1 MLCFKVDKLK
11 LTRIDKEFV
20 VNKTENFW
28 RAVFVFNT
36 DDWQGKSVMA
46 YFEDE
51 TGTAYKQLL
60 DADNSCIIP
69 FEVLTDNVFKVGL
82 FAVQSPVLMRTNAV
96 RVRLAVGC
104 GTDGQLPSTPTP
116 TEFEQ
121 ILNVAKEAKATANDV
136 KTRADNGE
144 FDGKD
149 GTQIEVAETDEG
161 IVLTVKKPTGADEGD
176 IELEEYYFINHG
188 KDYVLTDSDKQ
199 DIANIVSTEYFAEL
213 ETMIDDSG
221 VLDE

>member
-82 FAVQSPVLMRTNAV
+82 FAVQAPVLMRTNMV

-104 GTDGQLPSTPTP
+104 GADGQLPSTPTP
-116 TEFEQ
+116 TEYEQ
-121 ILNVAKEAKATANDV
+121 ILNVAKEAKATADDV

-144 FDGKD
+144 FDGK
-149 GTQIEVAETDEG
+149 A
-161 IVLTVKKPTGADEGD
+161 
-176 IELEEYYFINHG
+176 
-188 KDYVLTDSDKQ
+188 YVLTDTDKKE
-199 DIANIVSTEYFAEL
+199 IAEIVNNDNFNNVSSIVL
-213 ETMIDDSG
+213 IDVETQQKYTIKVVNGKLTMEG
-221 VLDE
+221 VGA